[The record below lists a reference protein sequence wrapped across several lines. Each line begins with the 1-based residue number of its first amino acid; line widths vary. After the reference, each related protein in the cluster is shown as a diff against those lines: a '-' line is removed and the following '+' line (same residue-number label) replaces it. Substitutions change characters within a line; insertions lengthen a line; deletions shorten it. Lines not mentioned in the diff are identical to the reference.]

1 MKTNAR
7 LSFILAG
14 VAVLLA
20 ALVYSCGGGGGSSYG
35 GGSNGTTITPISTV
49 EVVACHV
56 AGTTDVSIV
65 SMTAGFSPAS
75 ISVPLNTTVK
85 WTNADSIN
93 HTVTSTTVPLYGDF
107 NATVTP
113 GTSVCM
119 KFTSAGAFN
128 YHCSIH
134 PTTMI
139 GIVTVQ

>member
-1 MKTNAR
+1 
-7 LSFILAG
+7 
-14 VAVLLA
+14 
-20 ALVYSCGGGGGSSYG
+20 
-35 GGSNGTTITPISTV
+35 
-49 EVVACHV
+49 
-56 AGTTDVSIV
+56 
-65 SMTAGFSPAS
+65 MTAGFSPAS

-85 WTNADSIN
+85 WTNTDSIN
-93 HTVTSTTVPLYGDF
+93 HTVTGTTVPLYGDF

-113 GTSVCM
+113 GISVCM